1 MSNIL
6 GSFSFVDLVSLAGP
20 NGAPALPREVNEII
34 QRAGVN
40 GTGVR
45 RMGIKADPFQMA
57 SIRDSLSV
65 SDGIE
70 TTKNYVQLTKDPAQ
84 SMVWRGFDYESIGLR
99 FIVLD
104 VGELDVQPVRNKV
117 GGLEGTDAEAAI
129 IRAIWTLQPVEIS
142 HLGGQLTNG

>member
-1 MSNIL
+1 
-6 GSFSFVDLVSLAGP
+6 
-20 NGAPALPREVNEII
+20 
-34 QRAGVN
+34 
-40 GTGVR
+40 
-45 RMGIKADPFQMA
+45 MGIKADPFQMA